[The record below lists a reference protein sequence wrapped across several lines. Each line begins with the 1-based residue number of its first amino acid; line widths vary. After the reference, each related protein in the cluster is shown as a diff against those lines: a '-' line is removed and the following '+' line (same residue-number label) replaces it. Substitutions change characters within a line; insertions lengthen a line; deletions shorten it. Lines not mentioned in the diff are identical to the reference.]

1 MKEQENDKWLD
12 ELISRT
18 VNSEEPRFD
27 AEQFRRKYP
36 AEFQTL
42 LSRATR
48 NAPARAAGLSGNWPR
63 IIRSPFVRLAAAA
76 VIIVAIVLFIPRPAP
91 DHPAPEPAPQAA
103 KSPTT
108 MMTGMSL
115 AMAYRRGGMEALDRQ
130 LDETIRLFGS
140 AQPKLSMRD
149 LLEDFEG

>member
-1 MKEQENDKWLD
+1 MNEQENDKWLD

-27 AEQFRRKYP
+27 AEQFRKKYP

-48 NAPARAAGLSGNWPR
+48 SAAPKATGVSGNWPR

-76 VIIVAIVLFIPRPAP
+76 VLIVAIVLLIPHPAP
-91 DHPAPEPAPQAA
+91 DRPVPEPPAQAV
-103 KSPTT
+103 KSPTE

>member
-18 VNSEEPRFD
+18 VNSEKPRFD
-27 AEQFRRKYP
+27 PEQFRKKYP
-36 AEFQTL
+36 AEFQKL
-42 LSRATR
+42 QSRATR
-48 NAPARAAGLSGNWPR
+48 NSRPKATGLSGNWPR
-63 IIRSPFVRLAAAA
+63 IIRNPFVRLAAAA
-76 VIIVAIVLFIPRPAP
+76 VIIVAIVLFVPRPAP
-91 DHPAPEPAPQAA
+91 DRPAPEPVARAA
-103 KSPTT
+103 KSPTE

-140 AQPKLSMRD
+140 GQPKLSMRD

>member
-18 VNSEEPRFD
+18 VNSEKPRFD
-27 AEQFRRKYP
+27 AEQFRKKYP
-36 AEFQTL
+36 AEFQKL
-42 LSRATR
+42 LSRA
-48 NAPARAAGLSGNWPR
+48 AQDSGPQETGFLVGWPR

-76 VIIVAIVLFIPRPAP
+76 VIIVAIVLFIPRSAP
-91 DHPAPEPAPQAA
+91 DRPASEPVAGAPR
-103 KSPTT
+103 SPAE

-115 AMAYRRGGMEALDRQ
+115 TMAYRRGGMEALDRQ
-130 LDETIRLFGS
+130 LDETIRLLGS
-140 AQPKLSMRD
+140 GQPKLSMRD